1 LNDTTVGYFLIGI
14 AILFVL
20 GLVFA
25 LSSRQG
31 RLQQARPTPP
41 PGVHLPSG
49 SFLPVVLALGAALL
63 GAGFAFRP
71 EGAIANLFLAV
82 PGLVVLVGSIFAWVR
97 AAGREWRDVER
108 AAHDDATGH

>member
-1 LNDTTVGYFLIGI
+1 MNDTTVGYFLIGI

-49 SFLPVVLALGAALL
+49 SFLPVVLAVGAALL

-71 EGAIANLFLAV
+71 EGMIANLFLAV
-82 PGLVVLVGSIFAWVR
+82 PGLLVVVGSIFAWVR
-97 AAGREWRDVER
+97 AAGREWREIER
-108 AAHDDATGH
+108 AGHNGPGGH

>member
-1 LNDTTVGYFLIGI
+1 MTDATVGYFLIGI

-31 RLQQARPTPP
+31 RLQQDRPAPP

-49 SFLPVVLALGAALL
+49 SFLPVLLAVGAALL

-71 EGAIANLFLAV
+71 EGSIANLFLAA
-82 PGLVVLVGSIFAWVR
+82 PGLLVLIGSIFAWVR
-97 AAGREWRDVER
+97 AAGREWREIER
-108 AAHDDATGH
+108 GAHDDATGH

>member
-1 LNDTTVGYFLIGI
+1 MADATVGYFLIGI

-31 RLQQARPTPP
+31 RLQQERPAPP
-41 PGVHLPSG
+41 PGVHLPTG
-49 SFLPVVLALGAALL
+49 SYLPVVLAVGAALL

-71 EGAIANLFLAV
+71 EGMIANLFLAV
-82 PGLVVLVGSIFAWVR
+82 PGLVVLVASIFAWVR
-97 AAGREWRDVER
+97 AAGREWREIER
-108 AAHDDATGH
+108 GAHDDAPGH

>member
-1 LNDTTVGYFLIGI
+1 MTVGYLVIGI
-14 AILFVL
+14 AIVFVL

-25 LSSRQG
+25 LSSREG

-49 SFLPVVLALGAALL
+49 SILPVLLAVGAALL
-63 GAGFAFRP
+63 GAGFAFRS

-82 PGLVVLVGSIFAWVR
+82 PGLLVMVGSIFAWVR
-97 AAGREWRDVER
+97 AAGREWREIER
-108 AAHDDATGH
+108 AAHDDTAGH

>member
-1 LNDTTVGYFLIGI
+1 LTDATVGYLVIGI
-14 AILFVL
+14 AIVFVL

-25 LSSRQG
+25 LSSREG

-49 SFLPVVLALGAALL
+49 SFLPVVLAIGAALL

-71 EGAIANLFLAV
+71 QGAIANLFLAV
-82 PGLVVLVGSIFAWVR
+82 PGFVVLVGSIFAWVR
-97 AAGREWRDVER
+97 AAGREWREIEH
-108 AAHDDATGH
+108 AAHDDAAGH

>member
-1 LNDTTVGYFLIGI
+1 LTDATVGYLVIGI
-14 AILFVL
+14 AIVFVL

-25 LSSRQG
+25 LSSREG

-49 SFLPVVLALGAALL
+49 SFLPVVLAIGAALL

-71 EGAIANLFLAV
+71 QGAIANLFLAV
-82 PGLVVLVGSIFAWVR
+82 PGLVVLIGSIFAWVR
-97 AAGREWRDVER
+97 AAGREWREIER
-108 AAHDDATGH
+108 AAHDDAAGH

>member
-1 LNDTTVGYFLIGI
+1 VNDATVGYSLIGI

-31 RLQQARPTPP
+31 RLEQDRPTPP

-49 SFLPVVLALGAALL
+49 SVLPVLLAVGAALL

-71 EGAIANLFLAV
+71 EGAVANLFLAA
-82 PGLVVLVGSIFAWVR
+82 PGLLVLVGSIFAWVR
-97 AAGREWRDVER
+97 AAGREWRDVDR
-108 AAHDDATGH
+108 SAHDGPAGH